1 MMNDALIAKLKTF
14 AESRVF
20 CDDDG
25 EDVIVDDYAGGNIDD
40 AFYLGETNGEVMLAR
55 EILETLDVPFTIEAE

>member
-1 MMNDALIAKLKTF
+1 MNDALIAKLKTF

-40 AFYLGETNGEVMLAR
+40 AFYLGERQGEVMLAR
-55 EILETLDVPFTIEAE
+55 EILDAIGVDYTIEAE